1 METKWNVY
9 MLLSWKIYKK
19 IIRRVK
25 SNRIMFLSH
34 LISMVLLYLI
44 AVPDLNVWGDASPTC
59 LPQRKLHA
67 RPYAKPR
74 EQSIMSFSIP
84 RLFVLKLV
92 IGRYVSFH
100 TVVIIKKS
108 NQSKLCPAITHPIPI
123 TNQEVTEFLRVGL
136 RPRLE

>member
-1 METKWNVY
+1 
-9 MLLSWKIYKK
+9 MLLSWKINEK
-19 IIRRVK
+19 IIRSVK
-25 SNRIMFLSH
+25 TNRIMLLSL
-34 LISMVLLYLI
+34 LIHMVLWYLI
-44 AVPDLNVWGDASPTC
+44 AVPDAYLEGNTTFWGDASPTC

-100 TVVIIKKS
+100 TVVIKKKS